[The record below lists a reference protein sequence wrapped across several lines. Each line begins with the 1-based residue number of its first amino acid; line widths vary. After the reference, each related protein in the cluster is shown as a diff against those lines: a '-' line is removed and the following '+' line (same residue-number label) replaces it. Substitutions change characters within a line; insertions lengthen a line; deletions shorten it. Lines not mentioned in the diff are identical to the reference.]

1 MIWRKVEDYRKTEIP
16 QHWGG
21 PLLKIWI
28 FKEMKESSEEEFE
41 MRQILRDVTDVTKT
55 FKYEEISND
64 I

>member
-1 MIWRKVEDYRKTEIP
+1 
-16 QHWGG
+16 
-21 PLLKIWI
+21 
-28 FKEMKESSEEEFE
+28 MKESSEEEFE